1 MKKSPQE
8 EKLEKMLQPSKF
20 SADGFLGSDKR
31 NLWEIIEADA
41 AAIASAGKT
50 MEQVSQR
57 MQELT
62 DIGKKGFGDWLDA
75 GHGLEVSVDDNRGK
89 IPCPWPH
96 SVRCL
101 KRVTTVRHRA
111 SKTEIRWSDLNIH
124 LIKEHGFFEGKGA
137 LFRIE
142 PTDLISLIFASGH

>member
-8 EKLEKMLQPSKF
+8 EKLEKLLQPSKF
-20 SADGFLGSDKR
+20 SACGFLGNDRR

-41 AAIASAGKT
+41 TEVAGTGKT
-50 MEQVSQR
+50 IEEVARR

-62 DIGKKGFGDWLDA
+62 DIGKKGLGDWMDA
-75 GHGLEVSVDDNRGK
+75 GHGLEVLVDDNRGK
-89 IPCPWPH
+89 VPCPWPH

-101 KRVTTVRHRA
+101 KRITTVKHPA

-124 LIKEHGFFEGKGA
+124 LIKEHGFFEGRGA
-137 LFRIE
+137 RFRVE
-142 PTDLISLIFASGH
+142 PRILIAVIFTQG